1 MNNLDL
7 PEELLPVALEEKTW
21 QQKIEEASKN
31 LQQTAGKRK
40 KQTDKHGEA
49 SQYKV
54 GELVWIKIHR
64 RSDASRRL
72 TRKIYLVYDRPYQV
86 LRIIRKNAYLL
97 GDLEGESIGT
107 ANSRQLK
114 PHREAMLYQQQE
126 DAQSEDPSEEGI
138 NYVHYNESRRRGRR
152 NQLPRRRECRT

>member
-1 MNNLDL
+1 M
-7 PEELLPVALEEKTW
+7 
-21 QQKIEEASKN
+21 
-31 LQQTAGKRK
+31 
-40 KQTDKHGEA
+40 
-49 SQYKV
+49 
-54 GELVWIKIHR
+54 VWIKIHR

-72 TRKIYLVYDRPYQV
+72 TRKIYLVSDGPYQV

-97 GDLEGESIGT
+97 GDLEGEPIGT

-152 NQLPRRRECRT
+152 NQLPRQRECRTCIRNEFRRRGSTLTRGMLFRRGFTRRIL